1 MRSTKSAKFPALLIL
16 MAAGWLPSYAQPLP
30 AVRVSE
36 NGRFFVKQ
44 DGTPFFY
51 LADTVWGLFHLTRE
65 DADLVLKDRA
75 AKRFT
80 VIQAIVAHWGGL
92 GTKNPYGDAVFVDN
106 DPARPNEAY
115 FKHVDYLVDRAE
127 SLGLYVALVPLW
139 CKEYVNEKHS
149 ILTKDT
155 AFSYGKFLAS
165 RYKNKPV
172 FWILGGDWYP
182 DGVEDLMRAMA
193 AGMTEG
199 DGGTHLKTYH
209 PTGIQSSSTWFHGEK
224 WLDFNMVQS
233 RHMIYNR
240 TYDLIARDWDR
251 TPPKPV
257 VEGESVYEGIQDE
270 LVYNDANAKL
280 IQPAD
285 VRRAAYCSI
294 FAGAA
299 GYAYGS
305 HGVWNYRSS
314 QGAAAGGDARLGV
327 NLSFK
332 DALQREAG
340 TEMQYL
346 RALVE
351 SRPALIRIPDQW
363 LIVNDPLSTVDRI
376 QACRGS
382 DGSYIFVYSSS
393 GKPVRVRLR
402 DKIHDNLTGKVARAY
417 WYDPRKGTST
427 PIGDIPH
434 TESGDRPADQRRG
447 DITREFTPPSSG
459 PGNDWVLVIDD
470 AARNYP
476 APGKK

>member
-1 MRSTKSAKFPALLIL
+1 MKIMQSSKFLATLVLV
-16 MAAGWLPSYAQPLP
+16 AAGLPPLCGQKLP
-30 AVRVSE
+30 GIRVSE
-36 NGRFFVKQ
+36 NGRFLVKQ
-44 DGTPFFY
+44 DGAPFFY
-51 LADTVWGLFHLTRE
+51 LADTAWGLFHLTRE
-65 DADLVLKDRA
+65 DADLLLKDRA

-80 VIQAIVAHWGGL
+80 VIQAIVAHYGGL
-92 GTKNPYGDAVFVDN
+92 GTPNAYGDPVFVDK
-106 DPARPNEAY
+106 DPTRPNEAY
-115 FKHVDYLVDRAE
+115 FKHVDYVVGKAE

-139 CKEYVNEKHS
+139 CKEYVNEKGS
-149 ILTKDT
+149 VLTKDT
-155 AFSYGKFLAS
+155 AFGYGKFLAS
-165 RYKNKPV
+165 RYKDKPV

-182 DGVEDLMRAMA
+182 DGVEDIMRSMA
-193 AGMTEG
+193 AGLTEG
-199 DGGTHLKTYH
+199 DGGAHLKTYH
-209 PTGIQSSSTWFHGEK
+209 PTGIQSSGNWFHNDK

-270 LVYNDANAKL
+270 LVYNDANAKR
-280 IQPAD
+280 IQAVD
-285 VRRAAYCSI
+285 VRRAAYCSS

-305 HGVWNYRSS
+305 HGVWNYRSAS
-314 QGAAAGGDARLGV
+314 TGRGGGSGLGV
-327 NLSFK
+327 ELSFK

-340 TEMQYL
+340 SQMQYL

-351 SRPALIRIPDQW
+351 SRPMLIRIPDQW

-376 QACRGS
+376 QACRAS

-393 GKPVRVRLR
+393 GKPVRVRFR

-427 PIGDIPH
+427 PIGDFPK
-434 TESGDRPADQRRG
+434 TEPGDRPADLRRG

-459 PGNDWVLVIDD
+459 PGIDWVLVIDD
-470 AARNYP
+470 AAKNYP
-476 APGKK
+476 APGKR

>member
-1 MRSTKSAKFPALLIL
+1 
-16 MAAGWLPSYAQPLP
+16 
-30 AVRVSE
+30 
-36 NGRFFVKQ
+36 
-44 DGTPFFY
+44 
-51 LADTVWGLFHLTRE
+51 
-65 DADLVLKDRA
+65 
-75 AKRFT
+75 
-80 VIQAIVAHWGGL
+80 
-92 GTKNPYGDAVFVDN
+92 
-106 DPARPNEAY
+106 
-115 FKHVDYLVDRAE
+115 VDYVVNRAE
-127 SLGLYVALVPLW
+127 SLGLYVALVPIW
-139 CKEYVNEKHS
+139 CKEYVNEKTS
-149 ILTKDT
+149 VLTRDT
-155 AFSYGKFLAS
+155 AFSYGKFLGS
-165 RYKNKPV
+165 RYKDKPV

-193 AGMTEG
+193 AGISEG
-199 DGGTHLKTYH
+199 DGGAHLKTYH
-209 PTGIQSSSTWFHGEK
+209 PTGIQSSGNWFHGEK

-270 LVYNDANAKL
+270 LVYNDPNAKL

-314 QGAAAGGDARLGV
+314 AGAGRGDARVGV

-332 DALQREAG
+332 DALEREAG

-382 DGSYIFVYSSS
+382 DGSYIFVYTSS

-427 PIGDIPH
+427 PIGDIPK
-434 TESGDRPADQRRG
+434 TEPGDRPADLRRG

-459 PGNDWVLVIDD
+459 PGNDWVLVLDD
-470 AARNYP
+470 ATRNFP
-476 APGKK
+476 APGKR